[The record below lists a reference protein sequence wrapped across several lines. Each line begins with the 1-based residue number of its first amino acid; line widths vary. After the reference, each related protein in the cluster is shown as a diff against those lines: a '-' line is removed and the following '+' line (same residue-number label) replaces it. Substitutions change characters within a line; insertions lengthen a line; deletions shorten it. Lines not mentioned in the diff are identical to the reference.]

1 MPGSK
6 DGGKSSGGGDGK
18 HSRPSDSDGNNPK
31 STGKFGKPADPGGK
45 HSGGKR

>member
-1 MPGSK
+1 MPDDKS
-6 DGGKSSGGGDGK
+6 GGKSGGSDGK
-18 HSRPSDSDGNNPK
+18 HGRPSDSDGNNPK